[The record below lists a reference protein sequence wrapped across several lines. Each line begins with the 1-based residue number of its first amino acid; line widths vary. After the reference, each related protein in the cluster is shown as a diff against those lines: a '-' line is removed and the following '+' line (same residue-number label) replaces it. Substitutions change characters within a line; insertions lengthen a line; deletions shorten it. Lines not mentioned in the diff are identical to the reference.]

1 RLPGLEQLFPIRVV
15 VGATAQSLVGTKL
28 ASTANDVP
36 VWCLGDVDGD
46 GTISEIACAQDD
58 DGQVDLASAT
68 ALLAERGIGRLLIEG
83 GAKIARSFLNA
94 DLVDEVVLFTAPHE
108 LGAGGVAAP
117 LELVNSANFIVS
129 DPILLGVDEM
139 KVYDRVR

>member
-1 RLPGLEQLFPIRVV
+1 LSPVRVI
-15 VGATAQSLVGTKL
+15 VGATAQSLAGTKL

-36 VWCLGDVDGD
+36 VWSLGDVGGD
-46 GTISEIACAQDD
+46 GTISEIACATSD
-58 DGQVDLASAT
+58 DGQVDLASAMDE
-68 ALLAERGIGRLLIEG
+68 LAGRGIGRLLVEG
-83 GAKIARSFLNA
+83 GAKIARSFLDA

-117 LELVNSANFIVS
+117 LELVNSASYIAGE
-129 DPILLGVDEM
+129 PIPLGVDEM